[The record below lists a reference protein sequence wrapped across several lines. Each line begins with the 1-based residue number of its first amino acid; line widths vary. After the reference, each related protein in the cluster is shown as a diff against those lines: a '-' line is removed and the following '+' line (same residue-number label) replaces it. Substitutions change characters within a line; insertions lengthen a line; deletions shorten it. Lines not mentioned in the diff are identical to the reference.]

1 MASAAGHYLIE
12 WEQAQ
17 FDYMVADLFGYKA
30 LQLGLTQLN
39 NLRQN
44 RIADQGMV
52 VEAISAHQDGLN
64 ATHFAR
70 FDMLPFAN
78 ESIDLVVL
86 PHTLEYVDAPRLV
99 LREVARIL
107 RPEGHLVLSCFNPNS
122 LWGLRHSWATMFD
135 QPWFPQGMQAI
146 PYARVK
152 AWLRLLGFEIDGGCF
167 GCYRL
172 PALQEKW
179 LRYSAFMDKAGDR
192 WWPIFG
198 AVYMLSAVK
207 REAGIRLIG
216 PTWRQAIPKPR
227 ITPAAQP
234 VPCDGR
240 NPIRAYTNF
249 SKQSTL
255 TKTEP
260 PEASTLQSGRFCTR
274 PIWV

>member
-30 LQLGLTQLN
+30 IQLGLTQLN

-44 RIADQGMV
+44 RIVDQGMV
-52 VEAISAHQDGLN
+52 AEQMAAPQEMLHV
-64 ATHFAR
+64 THLAR
-70 FDMLPFAN
+70 FDMLPFSS

-86 PHTLEYVDAPRLV
+86 PHTLEYVDTPRVV
-99 LREVARIL
+99 LREIKRIL
-107 RPEGHLVLSCFNPNS
+107 RPEGHIVLSCFNPNS
-122 LWGLRHSWATMFD
+122 LWGLRHAWATMVD
-135 QPWFPQGMQAI
+135 QPWLPQGIQAI

-172 PALQEKW
+172 PAKQEKW

-207 REAGIRLIG
+207 REAGVRLIG
-216 PTWRQAIPKPR
+216 PAWHQVIPKPTIR
-227 ITPAAQP
+227 PAAQA
-234 VPCDGR
+234 VPCGGTDSVCDIGH
-240 NPIRAYTNF
+240 
-249 SKQSTL
+249 Q
-255 TKTEP
+255 
-260 PEASTLQSGRFCTR
+260 
-274 PIWV
+274 